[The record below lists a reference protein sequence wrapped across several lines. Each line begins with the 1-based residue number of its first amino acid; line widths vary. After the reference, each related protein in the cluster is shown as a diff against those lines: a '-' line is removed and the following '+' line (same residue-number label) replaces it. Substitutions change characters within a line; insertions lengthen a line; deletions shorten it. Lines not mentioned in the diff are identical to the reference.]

1 MASIFD
7 SDEFNQSLFF
17 PRLDNSAVPNR
28 ADDIFIKVES
38 NGKVHVRCY
47 KNLEAKFTILFFHGN
62 GEIVSDYNGLADH
75 FRRFG
80 CEFIV
85 CDYRGYG
92 RSEGIPT
99 LKTSLLD
106 ASTIYRYLKDNKFFK
121 KNVCVMGRSLG
132 SASAIELCARFSEIT
147 CCIIESGYADPIALA
162 ERRGLNVTNITTAEV
177 ALFSN
182 SEKIRMV
189 KCPILIMHGEMDS
202 LISPEEAKTNYK
214 NASSIHKKLA
224 MLEGVGHNDIMMA
237 QDNAYFSCVL
247 SFFSQVF
254 R

>member
-1 MASIFD
+1 MTSIFD
-7 SDEFNQSLFF
+7 SDEFNQNLFF
-17 PRLDNSAVPNR
+17 PRLDNSAVPDR
-28 ADDIFIKVES
+28 ADDIFIKVE
-38 NGKVHVRCY
+38 NNCKVHVRCF
-47 KNLEAKFTILFFHGN
+47 KNFEAKFTVLFFHGN
-62 GEIVSDYNGLADH
+62 GEIVSDYNGLAEQ

-92 RSEGIPT
+92 RSEGVPT
-99 LKTSLLD
+99 LKSTLID
-106 ASTIYRYLKDNKFFK
+106 ASTIYCYLKDNKVLK
-121 KNVCVMGRSLG
+121 KKVCVMGRSLG
-132 SASAIELCARFSEIT
+132 SASAIELCARFSEIA

-162 ERRGLNVTNITTAEV
+162 ERRGLNVTNITSAEV

-202 LISPEEAKTNYK
+202 LISPEEAKINYK

-237 QDNAYFSCVL
+237 RDNSYFSCLL

>member
-28 ADDIFIKVES
+28 TDDIFIKVES

-62 GEIVSDYNGLADH
+62 GEIVSDYNVLAEH
-75 FRRFG
+75 FIRFG

-85 CDYRGYG
+85 CDFRGYG
-92 RSEGIPT
+92 KSEGVPT
-99 LKTSLLD
+99 LKSSLID
-106 ASTIYRYLKDNKFFK
+106 ATTIYCYLRDNKILK
-121 KNVCVMGRSLG
+121 TNVCAMGRSLG
-132 SASAIELCARFSEIT
+132 SASAIELCARFSEVT
-147 CCIIESGYADPIALA
+147 CCIIESGYADPIQLVK
-162 ERRGLNVTNITTAEV
+162 RRGLNVTNITSAEN
-177 ALFSN
+177 AIFSN
-182 SEKIRMV
+182 SEKLRLV

-202 LISPEEAKTNYK
+202 LISPEEAKLNYK
-214 NASSIHKKLA
+214 NASSTHKKLA

-237 QDNAYFSCVL
+237 RDNAYFSCL
-247 SFFSQVF
+247 SSFFSQVF